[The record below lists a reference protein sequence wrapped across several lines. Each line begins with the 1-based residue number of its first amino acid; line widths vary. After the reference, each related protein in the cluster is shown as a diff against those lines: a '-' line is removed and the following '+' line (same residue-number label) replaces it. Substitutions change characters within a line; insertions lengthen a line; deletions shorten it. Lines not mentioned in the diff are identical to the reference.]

1 MAFFISYPP
10 ISKARSLSAKNTLG
24 SGSSTIKPIGEKQVY
39 QLIHNLYFKTGLLR
53 RNNDHVYDLR
63 VHSIR
68 KYFKTQ
74 LMALGV
80 QSDYVDYMM
89 GHTVDTYHDIQSL
102 GVEKLRNIYASV
114 ALSVRSKT
122 KTGKIDLIKEYI
134 RALGVNP
141 EAILTRDALTRP
153 ARTDI
158 TPQDQQDY
166 QLKVLSQAL
175 KETLRRELLSE
186 KSNEDSTYS
195 APER

>member
-1 MAFFISYPP
+1 MP
-10 ISKARSLSAKNTLG
+10 
-24 SGSSTIKPIGEKQVY
+24 KPIGEKQVY
-39 QLIHNLYFKTGLLR
+39 QLVHKLYFKAGLLKH
-53 RNNDHVYDLR
+53 NNDHIYDLK

-102 GVEKLRNIYASV
+102 GVEKLRNIYTSAS
-114 ALSVRSKT
+114 LSIRPKT
-122 KTGKIDLIKEYI
+122 KTSKIELIKEYV

-141 EAILTRDALTRP
+141 ESVLTREALSQP
-153 ARTDI
+153 AT
-158 TPQDQQDY
+158 TYVTTQDREDY

-175 KETLRRELLSE
+175 KEALKRKLLSE
-186 KSNEDSTYS
+186 KQNEDSTYS
-195 APER
+195 ALER